1 MPRHSPLVAAVAR
14 LRRPY
19 TGEPQWAV
27 EPEVGGALAD
37 LSPLELAHLLGQA
50 AGPVPARVC
59 RTVLPDALDPVQQS
73 LEAAV
78 FAAASTIPRPV
89 FWMVQPRPD
98 QVRLSVMPDAAAA
111 LVQALYALVP
121 SLVSRP
127 IGMHVFLAQGPAT
140 VVLTGVGSDRW
151 ASLMD
156 GFTPSAAPAPPVS
169 LDPLLSSLLR
179 RICLFPSPPQV
190 ESGELRWQDG
200 PSVEWIS
207 AALAHPI
214 TGLSIPLTLTL
225 AAQSPDH
232 QHQGRVRRLPA
243 GG

>member
-27 EPEVGGALAD
+27 EPEVGAALAD

-50 AGPVPARVC
+50 SGPVPAAVR
-59 RTVLPDALDPVQQS
+59 RTVLPDAVDPVQQS

-78 FAAASTIPRPV
+78 FAAAATIDRPV

-98 QVRLSVMPDAAAA
+98 QVRLSVMPDVAAS
-111 LVQALYALVP
+111 LVQALFSLVPALVA
-121 SLVSRP
+121 RP
-127 IGMHVFLAQGPAT
+127 IGMHVFLTHGPGV
-140 VVLTGVGSDRW
+140 VVLTGVGADRW

-156 GFTPSAAPAPPVS
+156 GFTPSAVPGLPTA
-169 LDPLLSSLLR
+169 LDPLLSALLR
-179 RICLFPSPPQV
+179 RICLFPSPPSV
-190 ESGELRWQDG
+190 EAGELRWQDG
-200 PSVEWIS
+200 AAVEWIS

-214 TGLSIPLTLTL
+214 AGLSVPLTLKL
-225 AAQSPDH
+225 AAQSPTNM
-232 QHQGRVRRLPA
+232 R
-243 GG
+243 